1 MPVSIAASGY
11 MDLSRYE
18 VLEPDILKLDVARSE
33 GFGQSATQRQALEHA
48 AQWCTERERD
58 LVIEGVER
66 DDERNRLHALGCSLF
81 QDCLFTHPGRK
92 LSRS

>member
-1 MPVSIAASGY
+1 

-18 VLEPDILKLDVARSE
+18 VLQPDILKLDVARSE
-33 GFGQSATQRQALEHA
+33 GFGQSATQRQALEQA
-48 AQWCTERERD
+48 AHWCEVRERD

-66 DDERNRLHALGCSLF
+66 DEERNRLHALGCSLF
-81 QDCLFTHPGRK
+81 QDCLFTSPGRK